1 MRRSF
6 VVALLLLAMITV
18 ISGCGKEDAVVKIGY
33 IGPLA
38 GDGAPW
44 GIAESNTIKMM
55 VDDLNESGGLL
66 GKKVKLVVYDNR
78 MDPVETTNA
87 ARKMIEQDKVVAII
101 GCNSSSAAIALAG
114 VCEQYEVPHIATTAT
129 NPLVTVESD
138 GTVRPFSFRVEYT
151 DPYQGSCMAGFA
163 FDELGARRAAI
174 LFEIGSDYSVGL
186 ADYFE
191 ETFKAKGGEIVA
203 REAYKTGDVEFR
215 SQLTKIRESNPE
227 VLFVPAL
234 YKEIALIANQAR
246 ALGLNQPFLG
256 GDSWSNLDIFSMANE
271 AVDGSAYFVSPI
283 HIDDPKLDDFKRKYE
298 EKHGVTPG
306 GEGANCYFAHDA
318 FTVLV
323 DAIKRADEL
332 DPVAIRDA
340 IEETKDVV
348 GIVTT
353 FTIEKETHNPHNPEA
368 WILQLKGGTHV
379 PVKKY
384 SPTES

>member
-66 GKKVKLVVYDNR
+66 GKKVELVVYDNR

-114 VCEQYEVPHIATTAT
+114 VCEQYKVPHIATTAT

-138 GTVRPFSFRVEYT
+138 GTVKPFSFRVQYT

-163 FDELGARRAAI
+163 YDELGARRAAI
-174 LFEIGSDYSVGL
+174 LFEISSDYSVGL

-234 YKEIALIANQAR
+234 YKEIALITNQAR

-256 GDSWSNLDIFSMANE
+256 GDSWSNLDIFNMANE

-283 HIDDPKLDDFKRKYE
+283 HKDDPKLDDFKRKYE

-340 IEETKDVV
+340 IEETKDVE

-353 FTIEKETHNPHNPEA
+353 FTIEKETHNPHSPEA